1 MATDLEKANW
11 IKMSMDIISQ
21 ELFERDFNEL
31 IERHQLTVIVQMI
44 ENRDF
49 KGL

>member
-1 MATDLEKANW
+1 MATDYEKANW

-31 IERHQLTVIVQMI
+31 IEKHQLTVIVQMI